1 MPLSVRGLGTARPE
15 LTVNQTES
23 TTLSEWVSAD
33 STERVSLVRRI
44 QRRSQVQTRGSVLL
58 TGDDKQPIH

>member
-44 QRRSQVQTRGSVLL
+44 
-58 TGDDKQPIH
+58 